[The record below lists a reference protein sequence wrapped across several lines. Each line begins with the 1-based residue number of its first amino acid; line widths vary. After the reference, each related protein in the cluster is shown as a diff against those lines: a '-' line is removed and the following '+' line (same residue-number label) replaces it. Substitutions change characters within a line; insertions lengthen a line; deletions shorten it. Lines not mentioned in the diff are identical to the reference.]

1 MSLYRGSVVV
11 RMSAA
16 GSIAGAEMD
25 IDMND
30 SEMRRRELLRQTR
43 KLYDER
49 REVPAVHPR
58 YGSVYHSLY
67 YDEEEERTSLAGSF
81 YISLVIG
88 ILCFAGFVYMD
99 QSKVSVAE
107 VDSTA
112 IVNQI
117 EKNVDA
123 DTIKEVWKN
132 L

>member
-1 MSLYRGSVVV
+1 MHFSQVSVIT
-11 RMSAA
+11 
-16 GSIAGAEMD
+16 GTEKD
-25 IDMND
+25 FLMND

-43 KLYDER
+43 KLYDDR
-49 REVPAVHPR
+49 REIPAVHPR
-58 YGSVYHSLY
+58 YGNIYHSLY
-67 YDEEEERTSLAGSF
+67 DSEEEEQTSYGNSF
-81 YISLVIG
+81 YIRLVIG
-88 ILCFAGFVYMD
+88 IQCFVCFVYMD

-112 IVNQI
+112 IVHQI

>member
-1 MSLYRGSVVV
+1 MDCCKRPF
-11 RMSAA
+11 SAPFHCRD
-16 GSIAGAEMD
+16 GKDSY
-25 IDMND
+25 MND

-49 REVPAVHPR
+49 RDIPAVHPR

-67 YDEEEERTSLAGSF
+67 DDGEEETTSLAGSF
-81 YISLVIG
+81 YIRLVIG
-88 ILCFAGFVYMD
+88 ILCFVGFVYMD
-99 QSKVSVAE
+99 QSKVAVAE
-107 VDSTA
+107 VDSAA

>member
-1 MSLYRGSVVV
+1 MRFSQVSVIT
-11 RMSAA
+11 
-16 GSIAGAEMD
+16 GTEKD
-25 IDMND
+25 FLMND

-43 KLYDER
+43 KLYDDR
-49 REVPAVHPR
+49 REIPAVHPR
-58 YGSVYHSLY
+58 YGNIYHSLY
-67 YDEEEERTSLAGSF
+67 DSEEEEQTSYGNSL
-81 YISLVIG
+81 YIRLVIG
-88 ILCFAGFVYMD
+88 ILCFVCFVYMD

-112 IVNQI
+112 IVHQI

>member
-1 MSLYRGSVVV
+1 MRFSQVSVIT
-11 RMSAA
+11 
-16 GSIAGAEMD
+16 GTEKD
-25 IDMND
+25 FLMND

-43 KLYDER
+43 KLYDDR
-49 REVPAVHPR
+49 REIPAVHPR
-58 YGSVYHSLY
+58 YGNIYHSLY
-67 YDEEEERTSLAGSF
+67 DSEEEEQTSCGNSF
-81 YISLVIG
+81 YIRLVIG
-88 ILCFAGFVYMD
+88 ILCFVCFVYMD

-112 IVNQI
+112 IVHQI

>member
-1 MSLYRGSVVV
+1 MT
-11 RMSAA
+11 
-16 GSIAGAEMD
+16 
-25 IDMND
+25 D

-49 REVPAVHPR
+49 RDIPAVHPR
-58 YGSVYHSLY
+58 YGRIYHSLY
-67 YDEEEERTSLAGSF
+67 DNEEEEQASSGGSF
-81 YISLVIG
+81 YIRLVIG
-88 ILCFAGFVYMD
+88 ILCFICFVYMD

-117 EKNVDA
+117 EKDIDA

>member
-1 MSLYRGSVVV
+1 MHFSQASVIT
-11 RMSAA
+11 
-16 GSIAGAEMD
+16 GTEKD
-25 IDMND
+25 FLMND

-43 KLYDER
+43 KLYDDR
-49 REVPAVHPR
+49 REIPAVHPR
-58 YGSVYHSLY
+58 YGNIYHSLY
-67 YDEEEERTSLAGSF
+67 DSEEEEQTSYGNSL
-81 YISLVIG
+81 YIRLVIG
-88 ILCFAGFVYMD
+88 ILCFVCFVYMD

-112 IVNQI
+112 IVHQI

>member
-1 MSLYRGSVVV
+1 MHFSQASVIT
-11 RMSAA
+11 
-16 GSIAGAEMD
+16 GTEKD
-25 IDMND
+25 FLMND

-43 KLYDER
+43 KLYDDR
-49 REVPAVHPR
+49 REIPAVHPR
-58 YGSVYHSLY
+58 YGNIYHSLY
-67 YDEEEERTSLAGSF
+67 DSEEEEQTSYGNSF
-81 YISLVIG
+81 YIRLVIG
-88 ILCFAGFVYMD
+88 ILCFVCFVYMD

-112 IVNQI
+112 IVHQI

>member
-1 MSLYRGSVVV
+1 MLFSQVSVIT
-11 RMSAA
+11 
-16 GSIAGAEMD
+16 GTEKD
-25 IDMND
+25 FLMND

-43 KLYDER
+43 KLYDDR
-49 REVPAVHPR
+49 REIPAVHPR
-58 YGSVYHSLY
+58 YGNIYHSLY
-67 YDEEEERTSLAGSF
+67 DSEEEEQTTYGNSF
-81 YISLVIG
+81 YIRLVIG
-88 ILCFAGFVYMD
+88 ILCFVCFVYMD

-112 IVNQI
+112 IVHQI

>member
-1 MSLYRGSVVV
+1 MHFSQVSVIT
-11 RMSAA
+11 
-16 GSIAGAEMD
+16 GTEKD
-25 IDMND
+25 FLMND

-43 KLYDER
+43 KLYDDR
-49 REVPAVHPR
+49 REIPAVHPR
-58 YGSVYHSLY
+58 YGNIYHSLY
-67 YDEEEERTSLAGSF
+67 DSEEEEQTSYGNSF
-81 YISLVIG
+81 YIRLVIG
-88 ILCFAGFVYMD
+88 ILCFVCFVYMD

-112 IVNQI
+112 IVHQI

>member
-1 MSLYRGSVVV
+1 MSLYRGSAVV
-11 RMSAA
+11 RMPAA
-16 GSIAGAEMD
+16 GSIAGSEMD

-67 YDEEEERTSLAGSF
+67 DDEEEERTSLAGSF
-81 YISLVIG
+81 YIRLVIG

-99 QSKVSVAE
+99 QSKVSVVE